1 MPGGLKQKIN
11 KMKSLQILSTALI
24 MLAFTACK
32 KDSNPTPATQ
42 PVSLIKTVTSS
53 TNGAAATSNTYE
65 YNADK
70 TINKTKYDDGGY
82 CNFIYSGQTVVAD
95 CYDKNGI
102 ATVKFNYN
110 LNGAGLLS
118 TLTLSTSASTIYYYD
133 FNNAKQLVHA
143 TAKNNGVLQSEYFY
157 KYNSDGNK
165 ITDSLISSNGT
176 AINHYTYYTN
186 KVSTTEQRNYGQP
199 FYGVGN
205 KNCVENTTL
214 ISTGGVTTLSPY
226 GVPVLDAAG
235 HIAQTSY
242 TYYGNNTV
250 TSYTYQ

>member
-1 MPGGLKQKIN
+1 
-11 KMKSLQILSTALI
+11 MKSLQTLTAVLI
-24 MLAFTACK
+24 VVSFSACK
-32 KDSNPTPATQ
+32 KEKTINPPAAVILVKANT
-42 PVSLIKTVTSS
+42 TS
-53 TNGAAATSNTYE
+53 TNGAAATTNTYE

-70 TINKTKYDDGGY
+70 TINKIKYDDGGY
-82 CNFIYSGQTVVAD
+82 CNFIYAGQTVVAD

-102 ATVKFNYN
+102 ASVKFNYN
-110 LNGAGLLS
+110 LNSAGLLS

-133 FNNAKQLVHA
+133 FNNAKQMVHA
-143 TAKNNGVLQSEYFY
+143 TSKNNGVLQSEFFY
-157 KYNSDGNK
+157 KYNNDGNK
-165 ITDSLISSNGT
+165 ITDSTISSNGT
-176 AINHYTYYTN
+176 AINHYTYYTD

-214 ISTGGVTTLSPY
+214 ISTGGVTTPSPY

-235 HIAQTSY
+235 RIAQTSY

-250 TSYTYQ
+250 TNYTYQ